1 MSRQL
6 FVNLPVA
13 DLGKAVGFFTDL
25 GFAFDAGFTDD
36 SSTCMIVGKD
46 AFVMLLEHD
55 RFSGFTAKPTADAR
69 THTGAILAVSVDSR
83 EAVDELADRALA
95 NGAQPATDPNDHG
108 FMYGRS
114 FQDLDGHHWEIF
126 WMDAD
131 AVEG

>member
-1 MSRQL
+1 MSRRL

-25 GFAFDAGFTDD
+25 GFSFDAGFTDD
-36 SSTCMIVGKD
+36 SSTCMIVGDD

-69 THTGAILAVSVDSR
+69 THTEAILAVSVDSR
-83 EAVDELADRALA
+83 EAVDDVADRALA
-95 NGAQPATDPNDHG
+95 NGAQPATDTTDHG

-114 FQDLDGHHWEIF
+114 FQDLDGHHWEVF

-131 AVEG
+131 AMEV